1 MEPSDSK
8 ISTSIVG
15 LPLESRIS
23 LAVVLDILLN
33 VGIDSCF
40 HDKDA
45 LLFAASIALSTASLG
60 SFATIKE

>member
-8 ISTSIVG
+8 MSTSIVG

-40 HDKDA
+40 YDKGA